1 MVEGLDELMKDLKLF
16 NCKNMKKLSL
26 FFMAAFMTLMA
37 SAQGK
42 PAVEHYQINGM
53 QLEGMN
59 GKLALTK
66 ESLPKLMQGVV
77 CYPYLD
83 RGEVSLEAIVWEDNP
98 NYVLVLLKVEY
109 PNTKRAREQ
118 YVATYGHKSGVIDAV
133 LALVSGDVTCLAAPF
148 KFKDCGYK
156 ISENYSKVERTDTGF
171 VVKRKFYGEI
181 TYPHSYKMKETG
193 IWTLP
198 YKVDDNGKMTMMKSD
213 WLSEKITEP
222 ILDGPDMKARVTRLV
237 DDKCETILTDFAVF
251 VKLYCTPLSVNNTP
265 QAVDNAYGV
274 VNAMLVGQADDSKKE
289 TFENLK
295 DFTTLWQERLMY
307 RKPQQWAEW
316 LYENRKVTYCLTGLS
331 NIMVQDPDFHS
342 WLKTQVSSVKDKK
355 VRKWWDNYLKS
366 FFFIS

>member
-1 MVEGLDELMKDLKLF
+1 MKQFKIIALM
-16 NCKNMKKLSL
+16 MMTAI
-26 FFMAAFMTLMA
+26 MAFG
-37 SAQGK
+37 QGR
-42 PAVEHYQINGM
+42 PAVEYYKINGM
-53 QLEGMN
+53 QLEGMK
-59 GKLALTK
+59 GRLALTK
-66 ESLPKLMQGVV
+66 ESLPRLMQGVV
-77 CYPYLD
+77 CYPYFD
-83 RGEVSLEAIVWEDNP
+83 RGEVRLEAKVLDNNP
-98 NYVLVLLKVEY
+98 NYVMVLLKVEY
-109 PNTKRAREQ
+109 LNTKRAMER
-118 YVATYGHKSGVIDAV
+118 YVATYEHDEGIIDAV
-133 LALVSGDVTCLAAPF
+133 LAVVEGDVSCLSAPF
-148 KFKDCGYK
+148 K
-156 ISENYSKVERTDTGF
+156 YSNCDYRIWDRYATVERTDTGF

-307 RKPQQWAEW
+307 RNPQQWLEW
-316 LYENRKVTYCLTGLS
+316 FHENRGKVHCSTALS
-331 NIMVQDPDFHS
+331 NNLDKDADFAS
-342 WLKTQVSSVKDKK
+342 WLKQQVKKLKDKEM
-355 VRKWWDNYLKS
+355 RKWWETRLK
-366 FFFIS
+366 

>member
-1 MVEGLDELMKDLKLF
+1 MI
-16 NCKNMKKLSL
+16 
-26 FFMAAFMTLMA
+26 ALMA
-37 SAQGK
+37 GAQGK
-42 PAVEHYQINGM
+42 PALHYYKINGM
-53 QLEGMN
+53 TFESVGN
-59 GKLALTK
+59 NPRLALTK
-66 ESLPKLMQGVV
+66 ESLPKLMKGVV
-77 CYPYLD
+77 CYPDFDNGDVRL
-83 RGEVSLEAIVWEDNP
+83 EVEAWEDAP
-98 NYVLVLLKVEY
+98 NYVLALLKVEY
-109 PNTKRAREQ
+109 PNSDRKKEQ
-118 YVATYGHKSGVIDAV
+118 YVVTYGHESGVIDAV

-289 TFENLK
+289 TFEGLK
-295 DFTTLWQERLMY
+295 DFTTLWQKHLMY
-307 RKPQQWAEW
+307 RNPQQWAEW
-316 LYENRKVTYCLTGLS
+316 LYENRKGNDCITGLS
-331 NIMVQDPDFHS
+331 NIIDQDPDFAS
-342 WLKTQVSSVKDKK
+342 WFKNQLKGLKDKNK
-355 VRKWWDNYLKS
+355 RKYLEGYLFRKR
-366 FFFIS
+366 

>member
-1 MVEGLDELMKDLKLF
+1 
-16 NCKNMKKLSL
+16 MKKITL
-26 FFMAAFMTLMA
+26 FFMAAIMTLMA
-37 SAQGK
+37 GAQGK
-42 PAVEHYQINGM
+42 PALHYYKINGM
-53 QLEGMN
+53 TFESVGN
-59 GKLALTK
+59 NPRLALTK
-66 ESLPKLMQGVV
+66 ESLPKLMKGVV
-77 CYPYLD
+77 CYPDFDNGDVHL
-83 RGEVSLEAIVWEDNP
+83 EVEAWEDAP
-98 NYVLVLLKVEY
+98 NYVLALLKVEY
-109 PNTKRAREQ
+109 PNSDRKKEQ
-118 YVATYGHKSGVIDAV
+118 YVVTYGHESGVIDAV

-222 ILDGPDMKARVTRLV
+222 ILDGPGMKARVTRLV

-307 RKPQQWAEW
+307 RNPQQWAEW

-331 NIMVQDPDFHS
+331 NIMNQDADFAS
-342 WLKTQVSSVKDKK
+342 WLKQQVKELKNK
-355 VRKWWDNYLKS
+355 EMRAWWEYRLK
-366 FFFIS
+366 FFH

>member
-1 MVEGLDELMKDLKLF
+1 MKQFKIIAV
-16 NCKNMKKLSL
+16 MMMTAI
-26 FFMAAFMTLMA
+26 MAFG
-37 SAQGK
+37 QGR
-42 PAVEHYQINGM
+42 PAVEYYKINGM
-53 QLEGMN
+53 QLEGMK
-59 GKLALTK
+59 GRLALTK

-77 CYPYLD
+77 CYPYFD
-83 RGEVSLEAIVWEDNP
+83 RGEVRLEAKVLDNNP
-98 NYVLVLLKVEY
+98 NYVMVLLKVEY
-109 PNTKRAREQ
+109 LNTKRAMER
-118 YVATYGHKSGVIDAV
+118 YVATYEHDEGIIDAV
-133 LALVSGDVTCLAAPF
+133 LAVVEGDVSCLSAPF
-148 KFKDCGYK
+148 K
-156 ISENYSKVERTDTGF
+156 YSNCDYRIWDRYATVERTDTGF

-307 RKPQQWAEW
+307 RNPQQWAEW

-342 WLKTQVSSVKDKK
+342 WLKTQVSSVKDKM

>member
-1 MVEGLDELMKDLKLF
+1 MKQFKIIAV
-16 NCKNMKKLSL
+16 MMMTAI
-26 FFMAAFMTLMA
+26 MAFG
-37 SAQGK
+37 QGR
-42 PAVEHYQINGM
+42 PAVEYYKINGM
-53 QLEGMN
+53 QLEGMK
-59 GKLALTK
+59 GRLALTK
-66 ESLPKLMQGVV
+66 ESLPRLMQGVV
-77 CYPYLD
+77 CYPYFD
-83 RGEVSLEAIVWEDNP
+83 RGEVRLEAKVLDNNP
-98 NYVLVLLKVEY
+98 NYVMVLLKVEY
-109 PNTKRAREQ
+109 LETKRAMER
-118 YVATYGHKSGVIDAV
+118 YVATYEHDEGIIDAV
-133 LALVSGDVTCLAAPF
+133 LAVVEGDISCLGAPF
-148 KFKDCGYK
+148 K
-156 ISENYSKVERTDTGF
+156 YSNCDYRIWDRYATVERTDTGF

-307 RKPQQWAEW
+307 RNPQQWAEW

-342 WLKTQVSSVKDKK
+342 WLKTQVSSVKDKM

>member
-1 MVEGLDELMKDLKLF
+1 MKQFKIIAV
-16 NCKNMKKLSL
+16 MMMTAI
-26 FFMAAFMTLMA
+26 MAFG
-37 SAQGK
+37 QGR
-42 PAVEHYQINGM
+42 PAVEYYKINGM
-53 QLEGMN
+53 QLEGMK
-59 GKLALTK
+59 GRLALTK

-77 CYPYLD
+77 CYPYFD
-83 RGEVSLEAIVWEDNP
+83 RGEVRLEAKVLDNNP
-98 NYVLVLLKVEY
+98 NYVMVLLKVEY
-109 PNTKRAREQ
+109 LNTKRAMER
-118 YVATYGHKSGVIDAV
+118 YVATYEHNEGIIDAV
-133 LALVSGDVTCLAAPF
+133 LAVVEGDVSCLSAPF
-148 KFKDCGYK
+148 K
-156 ISENYSKVERTDTGF
+156 YSNCDYRIWDRYATVERTDTGF

-307 RKPQQWAEW
+307 RNPQQWLEW
-316 LYENRKVTYCLTGLS
+316 FHENRGKVHCSTALS
-331 NIMVQDPDFHS
+331 NNLDKDADFAS
-342 WLKTQVSSVKDKK
+342 WLKQQVKKLKDKEM
-355 VRKWWDNYLKS
+355 RKWWETRLK
-366 FFFIS
+366 